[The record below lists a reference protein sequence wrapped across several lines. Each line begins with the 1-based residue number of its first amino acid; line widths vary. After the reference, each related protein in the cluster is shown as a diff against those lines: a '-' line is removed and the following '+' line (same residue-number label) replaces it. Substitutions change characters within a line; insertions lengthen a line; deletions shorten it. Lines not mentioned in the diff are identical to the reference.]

1 MQITSLEQLKQ
12 IKKTEIIELAPFDDG
27 TPFNVEVKKPNLMQ
41 LITSGK
47 IPNTLLSSAMEMF
60 NGKAGEI
67 MVKASNNAKDLKELV
82 GMMHVIAEASL
93 VRPTYK
99 EIKSLGIELSDNQLM
114 GLLMYSQGGI
124 KALENFRNGQ
134 TNTSNNQPSSEIS

>member
-12 IKKTEIIELAPFDDG
+12 IKVTEIIELPAFDDG
-27 TPFNVEVKKPNLMQ
+27 TPLNVEVKKPNMMQ

-47 IPNTLLSSAMEMF
+47 IPNTLLSSAMDMF
-60 NGKAGEI
+60 NGKAGEK
-67 MVKASNNAKDLKELV
+67 MVKASNNANDLKDLV
-82 GMMHVIAEASL
+82 GMMNIIAEVSL

-99 EIKSLGIELSDNQLM
+99 EIKALGIDLTDNQLM

-124 KALENFRNGQ
+124 KALESFRNEQAGIE
-134 TNTSNNQPSSEIS
+134 NN